1 MMVDL
6 DPREGFTMSMF
17 KTDMTDHEFAAYL
30 LSHNA
35 LEDHRSIGK
44 SVQWFTPAGA
54 CAAIAFYD
62 NAKCTR
68 EIYIVDMA

>member
-1 MMVDL
+1 
-6 DPREGFTMSMF
+6 MSMF
-17 KTDMTDHEFAAYL
+17 KTDMTDHQFVDYL
-30 LSHNA
+30 KRHKA
-35 LEDHRSIGK
+35 LENHRTVGK
-44 SVQWFTPAGA
+44 SVQWFKPDGA